1 MKTVFTTLS
10 VIFGVIFSHSVLAQ
24 DVTIYYTND
33 IHAHVNPAKII
44 AVDKNRL
51 IGGMAN
57 IAGIVNEAK
66 KKSKDVFFF
75 DAGDYFTGPYISTLT
90 KGEAIIDIMNTMPFD
105 AVSVGNHEF
114 DHGVPNMVSQLSK
127 AEFPILLGNIYYTDT
142 NKPVWDH
149 PWTIIEKDGLK
160 IGVIGLHGAFAFY
173 DTVAAKAREGVEARD
188 EIKYL
193 NKALAELKGYA
204 NTIPNMHIL
213 INAVTINEAK
223 DSSAIENIV
232 TTHDDIYKVLTE
244 SGYKEEN
251 AKEVVDYRNAIWTGH
266 EQIKKDG
273 FISTNTLVKIQGTI
287 EHNRAGIRKLPG
299 TELKNSVTGKTIYTP
314 PQDEKEIRNYL
325 KNLKDF
331 INNNDDGIDPLIK
344 VCLIHY
350 QFESIHPFY
359 DGNGRTG
366 RILNILYLVLN
377 NLIDSPILY
386 LSKYINKTKQE
397 YYKLFNEVR

>member
-1 MKTVFTTLS
+1 MKLEMLPYKNVDLKTNKILEQLTLS
-10 VIFGVIFSHSVLAQ
+10 S
-24 DVTIYYTND
+24 
-33 IHAHVNPAKII
+33 
-44 AVDKNRL
+44 R
-51 IGGMAN
+51 
-57 IAGIVNEAK
+57 
-66 KKSKDVFFF
+66 
-75 DAGDYFTGPYISTLT
+75 
-90 KGEAIIDIMNTMPFD
+90 
-105 AVSVGNHEF
+105 
-114 DHGVPNMVSQLSK
+114 
-127 AEFPILLGNIYYTDT
+127 
-142 NKPVWDH
+142 
-149 PWTIIEKDGLK
+149 
-160 IGVIGLHGAFAFY
+160 
-173 DTVAAKAREGVEARD
+173 
-188 EIKYL
+188 
-193 NKALAELKGYA
+193 ALAELKGYS

-251 AKEVVDYRNAIWTGH
+251 AKEVVDYRNAIWLGY

-273 FISTNTLVKIQGTI
+273 YINTNTIIKIQGTI
-287 EHNRAGIRKLPG
+287 EQ
-299 TELKNSVTGKTIYTP
+299 ETIYTP
-314 PQDEKEIRNYL
+314 PQNEQEIRTYL
-325 KNLKDF
+325 KNLEDF
-331 INNNDDGIDPLIK
+331 INNNEDGIDPLIK

-397 YYKLFNEVR
+397 YYKLFNEVRDNNNFEDWILYILKGIEITSKETMELIEKIQNEMKDYKEEFRNKLPKIYSKELLESLFYEVYTKISYIEKACNVTRITATSYLNQLEEIGLLESEKIGREKLYKNVRLIKLLSEN

>member
-1 MKTVFTTLS
+1 MNLEMLPYKNVNLKTNKILEQLTLS
-10 VIFGVIFSHSVLAQ
+10 S
-24 DVTIYYTND
+24 
-33 IHAHVNPAKII
+33 
-44 AVDKNRL
+44 R
-51 IGGMAN
+51 
-57 IAGIVNEAK
+57 
-66 KKSKDVFFF
+66 
-75 DAGDYFTGPYISTLT
+75 
-90 KGEAIIDIMNTMPFD
+90 
-105 AVSVGNHEF
+105 
-114 DHGVPNMVSQLSK
+114 
-127 AEFPILLGNIYYTDT
+127 
-142 NKPVWDH
+142 
-149 PWTIIEKDGLK
+149 
-160 IGVIGLHGAFAFY
+160 
-173 DTVAAKAREGVEARD
+173 
-188 EIKYL
+188 
-193 NKALAELKGYA
+193 ALAELKGYA

-251 AKEVVDYRNAIWTGH
+251 AKEVVDYRNAIWLGY

-273 FISTNTLVKIQGTI
+273 YINTNTIVKIQGTI
-287 EHNRAGIRKLPG
+287 EHNNAGIRKLPG
-299 TELKNSVTGKTIYTP
+299 TELKNSITGETIYTP
-314 PQDEKEIRNYL
+314 PQSEQEIRAYL
-325 KNLKDF
+325 KNLEDF
-331 INNNDDGIDPLIK
+331 INNNEDGIDPLIK

-397 YYKLFNEVR
+397 YYKLFNEVRNNNNFEDWILYILKGIEITSKETITLIEKIQNEMKNYKEEFRSRLSKIYSKELLESLFYEVYTKISYIEKACNVTRLTASSYLNQLEEVGLLESEKVGRERLYKNTRLIKLLSEN

>member
-1 MKTVFTTLS
+1 MSLNLLPYNNIDLKTNRILEQLTLS
-10 VIFGVIFSHSVLAQ
+10 S
-24 DVTIYYTND
+24 
-33 IHAHVNPAKII
+33 
-44 AVDKNRL
+44 R
-51 IGGMAN
+51 
-57 IAGIVNEAK
+57 
-66 KKSKDVFFF
+66 
-75 DAGDYFTGPYISTLT
+75 
-90 KGEAIIDIMNTMPFD
+90 
-105 AVSVGNHEF
+105 
-114 DHGVPNMVSQLSK
+114 
-127 AEFPILLGNIYYTDT
+127 
-142 NKPVWDH
+142 
-149 PWTIIEKDGLK
+149 
-160 IGVIGLHGAFAFY
+160 
-173 DTVAAKAREGVEARD
+173 
-188 EIKYL
+188 
-193 NKALAELKGYA
+193 ALAELKGYA

-232 TTHDDIYKVLTE
+232 TTHDDIYKVLAE

-251 AKEVVDYRNAIWTGH
+251 AKEVVDYRNAIWTGY

-314 PQDEKEIRNYL
+314 PQNEKEIRNYL
-325 KNLKDF
+325 KNLEDF

-366 RILNILYLVLN
+366 RILYLVLN

-397 YYKLFNEVR
+397 YYKLFNEVRENNNFEDWILYILKGIEITSKETIELIKNIQNEMMGYKKEFKEKLPKIYSKELLESLFYEVYTKISYIEKTCNVTRITATSYLNQLEDVGLLVSEKIGREKIYKNVRLIELLASN